1 MIRLYLRDLIFSL
14 LYSKVRTLF
23 ALLGIIFGVSSVV
36 LIVSAIEG
44 SNLQANKVIR
54 KLGPDSV
61 LIVSGSIGK
70 GPRGL
75 VRNLS
80 LLDVKEIGR
89 LEGIFALTYGI
100 VRPMTVSSTQL
111 SKFSSVFG
119 VGENWLISW
128 DYKIELG
135 RGFTKEDFKEMRKV
149 AVVGHDVS
157 DFLFPGENP
166 IGKTLLIGRTPFRI
180 IGVYHKKGK
189 TPNGH
194 NLDNRVFIPYR
205 VFDRVVDKT
214 FNKVSVIR
222 FRVLSMSDYDR
233 VVKETKEILLKHHK
247 PDDFTLI
254 TPLVVRKFL
263 SMLSA
268 TFALFLGVAST
279 TALVV
284 GGFVLSSIF
293 YINVYTRQWEI
304 GLRRAL
310 GATKRAVLLRI
321 LLESL
326 VIAIVAVIPGS
337 LLGFAAVK
345 FILPLLNVPV
355 VYPIKAFII
364 SAIFSMA
371 VCLFAAYFPAKKAS
385 SFEPV
390 YALRRKV

>member
-214 FNKVSVIR
+214 FNRVSAIR

-355 VYPIKAFII
+355 VYPVKAFII
-364 SAIFSMA
+364 SAIFSIA

>member
-214 FNKVSVIR
+214 FNRVSVIR

-355 VYPIKAFII
+355 VYPVKAFII
-364 SAIFSMA
+364 SAIFSIA

>member
-44 SNLQANKVIR
+44 SNLQANRVIK

-61 LIVSGSIGK
+61 LIISGSIGK

-80 LLDVKEIGR
+80 LSDVKEIGR

-135 RGFTKEDFKEMRKV
+135 RGFTEEDFKEMRKV

-214 FNKVSVIR
+214 FNRVSVIR

-355 VYPIKAFII
+355 VYPVKAFII
-364 SAIFSMA
+364 SAIFSIA